1 MHSIRHALP
10 LLIALSVPTA
20 WAADNTMDHNK
31 QPPEQS
37 NAQSAGA
44 PSSGGTDKMADKMA
58 SKQEAMLKM
67 HKLLHDI
74 DAETDPTKRAALM
87 KQHQQMMQQGMM
99 KMRGGK
105 NCGHMEHEPTT

>member
-1 MHSIRHALP
+1 MHSIRHAIP

-20 WAADNTMDHNK
+20 WAADNAMDHNK

-37 NAQSAGA
+37 NAQAAGA
-44 PSSGGTDKMADKMA
+44 PPSGGADKMA
-58 SKQEAMLKM
+58 GKQEHMLKM

-74 DAETDPTKRAALM
+74 DAESDPTKRAALM
-87 KQHQQMMQQGMM
+87 KQHEQMMHQGMK